1 MPEEN
6 PNPLTREAFDYL
18 AQAAGLDLADPH
30 LDELFPYA
38 RNALA
43 GMERLRQIPVGDA
56 EPAQAF
62 RPTQPF
68 QE

>member
-1 MPEEN
+1 MPEE
-6 PNPLTREAFDYL
+6 NPLTREAFDYL

-30 LDELFPYA
+30 LDELYPYV

-43 GMERLRQIPVGDA
+43 GMERLAQIDVAGMEPDA
-56 EPAQAF
+56 AF
-62 RPTQPF
+62 RPAQPF

>member
-6 PNPLTREAFDYL
+6 PLSRETFDYL
-18 AQAAGLDLADPH
+18 AQAAGLNLADPH
-30 LDELFPYA
+30 LDELYPYV

-43 GMERLRQIPVGDA
+43 GMGRLEQIEVAGIEPDA
-56 EPAQAF
+56 AF
-62 RPTQPF
+62 RPAQPF

>member
-1 MPEEN
+1 MPEE
-6 PNPLTREAFDYL
+6 NPLTREAFDYL

-30 LDELFPYA
+30 LDDLFPYV

-43 GMERLRQIPVGDA
+43 GMERLRQIPVADT
-56 EPAQAF
+56 EPDQAF
-62 RPTQPF
+62 RPAQPF

>member
-6 PNPLTREAFDYL
+6 LLTREAFDYL
-18 AQAAGLDLADPH
+18 AQAAGLDLNDPH
-30 LDELFPYA
+30 LEELYPYA

-43 GMERLRQIPVGDA
+43 GMARLAKIDVTGMEPDA
-56 EPAQAF
+56 AF
-62 RPTQPF
+62 RPAQPF

>member
-6 PNPLTREAFDYL
+6 LLTREAFDYL

-30 LDELFPYA
+30 LEELYPYA
-38 RNALA
+38 RNSLA
-43 GMERLRQIPVGDA
+43 GMARLAQIDVAGMEPDA
-56 EPAQAF
+56 AF
-62 RPTQPF
+62 RPAQPF

>member
-1 MPEEN
+1 MPEE
-6 PNPLTREAFDYL
+6 NPLTREAFDYL

-30 LDELFPYA
+30 LDDLFPYV

-43 GMERLRQIPVGDA
+43 GMERLRQIAGADT
-56 EPAQAF
+56 EPDQAF
-62 RPTQPF
+62 RPAQPF